1 MCDTPMAVF
10 KVVSSTDVCLS
21 LSIPSLPHLNP
32 HALLPL
38 LHCLFPPHL
47 GYLRSYLFP
56 SSSFF
61 LLLISCIPHIDIS
74 LFASGLHISY
84 PLMSFLFSLYLF
96 SFLVLLFL
104 VGSLSPSSPSFLC
117 TSVGPVCL
125 SLSVFPHFLF
135 RCLSPLT
142 LTLSEIFFCLPFLI
156 SLSALILSYYL
167 PSSFFLFSI
176 FLHGLQCPI

>member
-1 MCDTPMAVF
+1 MCDTPLAVF

-47 GYLRSYLFP
+47 GYLRSYLLP

-61 LLLISCIPHIDIS
+61 LLLISCIPRIDIS

-84 PLMSFLFSLYLF
+84 PLMSFLFSRPTVFSWISVSFFSLF
-96 SFLVLLFL
+96 PFALLLVLF
-104 VGSLSPSSPSFLC
+104 VFVSPSLSS
-117 TSVGPVCL
+117 
-125 SLSVFPHFLF
+125 H
-135 RCLSPLT
+135 
-142 LTLSEIFFCLPFLI
+142 I
-156 SLSALILSYYL
+156 
-167 PSSFFLFSI
+167 SSFTAFL
-176 FLHGLQCPI
+176 L